1 MSLLLKIDG
10 LVEGTVAKRPSKFI
24 KTPYVADIQIL
35 ESKRDVLGHTA
46 SLGCCGLADVGATIM
61 MAVTRAAIRMRFL
74 APVTLSAHMMATMM
88 AISKKRGCIKVAS
101 ANQPPTYATASQNFL
116 SSVGLRLAR
125 MRPAIIMKHDAIG
138 AS

>member
-61 MAVTRAAIRMRFL
+61 MAPLNKKKEKPEKKDHDKLSCQYSVYLSVLLEREQEDVEIKAVTI
-74 APVTLSAHMMATMM
+74 
-88 AISKKRGCIKVAS
+88 KKYVA
-101 ANQPPTYATASQNFL
+101 
-116 SSVGLRLAR
+116 
-125 MRPAIIMKHDAIG
+125 K
-138 AS
+138 